1 MLSAADGCELSI
13 TTREN
18 RLEEIQEAAASSLFP
33 PPVFQDV
40 AACTALCVRKVMLNA
55 IDKAR
60 PPVSATKWWG
70 NDETDLLMSSHKT
83 LSLPA
88 LMSYLCC
95 LALRIWTSFWR
106 RGGSTGMDMWNARGA
121 VKTAFD
127 IQVDGKHGPGRPK
140 MTLKQLTERD
150 CREWKLSW

>member
-18 RLEEIQEAAASSLFP
+18 HLEEIQEAAASSLFP

-60 PPVSATKWWG
+60 PPVSATK
-70 NDETDLLMSSHKT
+70 
-83 LSLPA
+83 
-88 LMSYLCC
+88 
-95 LALRIWTSFWR
+95 
-106 RGGSTGMDMWNARGA
+106 
-121 VKTAFD
+121 
-127 IQVDGKHGPGRPK
+127 
-140 MTLKQLTERD
+140 
-150 CREWKLSW
+150 